1 MEGVNDTNLVLIPK
15 KECQNPGN
23 FRLIAFC
30 NVAYKVVAMILTN
43 RLRPLLDSIVSSYQA
58 AFVPWRQILDN
69 LVVAQELIRTWVKK
83 SKRWKY
89 LPWRLI
95 CQRRVIEWSGL
106 FSSKLSTYLR
116 LPNLFIKLIKACVC
130 TTPQGQH
137 QWRSWWI
144 LSPRERTVARVL
156 SAPIFVHHM
165 HGSFVYPPMWSKV
178 VFKGLKVSHLA
189 PSMSHLMFAN
199 DLMMLGVATIEN
211 LETAKHILGIFSN
224 WYGQEIKYFGVEWR
238 MI

>member
-89 LPWRLI
+89 FALK
-95 CQRRVIEWSGL
+95 VDMS
-106 FSSKLSTYLR
+106 
-116 LPNLFIKLIKACVC
+116 KACDRVEWAFLFQALHLPK
-130 TTPQGQH
+130 TPQPVH
-137 QWRSWWI
+137 Q
-144 LSPRERTVARVL
+144 A
-156 SAPIFVHHM
+156 
-165 HGSFVYPPMWSKV
+165 Y
-178 VFKGLKVSHLA
+178 
-189 PSMSHLMFAN
+189 
-199 DLMMLGVATIEN
+199 
-211 LETAKHILGIFSN
+211 
-224 WYGQEIKYFGVEWR
+224 
-238 MI
+238 